1 MCLQGCFGAAFRVSY
16 TSDLDVKDRTCVVKR
31 VDINRKSFKLVMR
44 ESWFLR
50 QLHHPNIAHL
60 LHQYVSPNSVPSETD
75 PRDPTI
81 YFIQDDCGQTLL
93 TYLRNRYF
101 HSTIDDLKVVPVETI
116 ANILHDLLSA
126 CVYLERYGVLHRD
139 IKSDNVLVCGVEPN
153 FTAKMIDFGLAKKFD
168 IGHSNVPTIGPSA
181 MYAEGLGD
189 EREAVAAELS
199 PSKGSAETVTKAKM
213 MPPPNMQSY
222 LFQKPAQYA
231 PEALCKPYLG
241 LVRQYNHDSDLWAV
255 GT

>member
-1 MCLQGCFGAAFRVSY
+1 
-16 TSDLDVKDRTCVVKR
+16 LDVKDRICVVKR

-60 LHQYVSPNSVPSETD
+60 LHQYVSPNSVPSKTD

-101 HSTIDDLKVVPVETI
+101 HSSVDNLKVVPVQTI

-126 CVYLERYGVLHRD
+126 FVYLEHLGVLHRD
-139 IKSDNVLVCGVEPN
+139 IKADNVLVCGAEPN
-153 FTAKMIDFGLAKKFD
+153 FTAKIIDFGLAKKFD
-168 IGHSNVPTIGPSA
+168 SGHSNVPTHGPSA
-181 MYAEGLGD
+181 MYGEGLGD
-189 EREAVAAELS
+189 EREAVVAKLL
-199 PSKGSAETVTKAKM
+199 PSTGSAETVTNAKM
-213 MPPPNMQSY
+213 MPPHNIQSK
-222 LFQKPAQYA
+222 LFQTPTQYA
-231 PEALCKPYLG
+231 PEALGKPHLG
-241 LVRQYNHDSDLWAV
+241 LARHYNHDSDLWAV
-255 GT
+255 GTKAPLN